1 MSDPT
6 DWPVAIF
13 AALKAAEVTQVAYVP
28 DAGHGAL
35 IRLCHADP
43 TIATVPLTTEEEGI
57 ALATGAWLGGA
68 RACLLMQSSGVGNCI
83 NMLSLPA
90 NCRSPLLILVTMRG
104 DFGETNPW
112 QIPMGQAVPGVL
124 RAMGVVVHSLDRA
137 EAAGQAVTYA
147 AQMAFDANAMVA
159 VLIRQTLIG
168 AKRFVA
174 APAGMP

>member
-1 MSDPT
+1 MSRDP
-6 DWPVAIF
+6 DWPASIF
-13 AALKAAEVTQVAYVP
+13 AALKAAEIAQVAYVP

-35 IRLCHADP
+35 IRMCHADAA
-43 TIATVPLTTEEEGI
+43 IATVPLTTEEEGV
-57 ALATGAWLGGA
+57 ALATGAWFGGA

-90 NCRSPLLILVTMRG
+90 NCRSPLLMLVTMRG

-112 QIPMGQAVPGVL
+112 QIPMGQAVADVL
-124 RAMGVVVHSLDRA
+124 RAMGVVVHGLDRA
-137 EAAGQAVTYA
+137 EDAGMAVAYA
-147 AQMAFDANAMVA
+147 AQMAFDSNAMVA

-174 APAGMP
+174 APAAVS